1 MNYYQVLGVKYSAS
15 HDEIKR
21 AYRRLAVKYHPDK
34 NPDPEAENIFKSINE
49 AYDVLGDPSK
59 KSRYDLK
66 VQDPFVNIS
75 PEEQAGPLHRDPAY
89 RPSRAKVYRKSD
101 RERLYDLMAEYMP
114 WAILITKCC
123 FAFSVLMALD
133 YSLPNHISYEEII
146 ETSVRRT
153 QSRNYATSWWVIKTS
168 EGHTIDLTYEFS
180 EHFKTGDPVQVQST
194 LLFGIPRR
202 VTSEDL
208 TVKLKKSIYGNFIFA
223 PAALLVFSSLGFYYR
238 KNIEYGF
245 NLSVT
250 SFVIFIFTVFILL
263 LL

>member
-1 MNYYQVLGVKYSAS
+1 MNYYQLLGVKYSAT

-21 AYRRLAVKYHPDK
+21 AYRRLAVMYHPDK

-59 KSRYDLK
+59 KISYDLK
-66 VQDPFVNIS
+66 LQSAFVNVS

-89 RPSRAKVYRKSD
+89 RPSRPKVYRKSD
-101 RERLYDLMAEYMP
+101 RERLYDLMTEYMP
-114 WAILITKCC
+114 WAILVTKFC
-123 FAFSVLMALD
+123 FAFSVLITID
-133 YSLPNHISYEEII
+133 YLLPSHVSYEEIV
-146 ETSVRRT
+146 ETNVRRT
-153 QSRNYATSWWVIKTS
+153 QSRNYATSWWVITTS
-168 EGHTIDLTYEFS
+168 RGHTIDLTYEFS
-180 EHFKTGDPVQVQST
+180 EHFKTGNLVEVRST
-194 LLFGIPRR
+194 LLFDVPRR
-202 VTSEDL
+202 VTSDDL

-223 PAALLVFSSLGFYYR
+223 PVALLLFSGLGVFYR

-250 SFVIFIFTVFILL
+250 SFVILIFTVFILL